1 MNKVIVVEE
10 ECHGF
15 IGIVDKAEN
24 IIDFLCDCH
33 WLDESSEICV
43 EREHPTDDNL
53 YEWKT
58 LSSLYGENWKQVLQ
72 SFPLAILE
80 NFFEGDFYFR
90 EEEIYTKEK

>member
-1 MNKVIVVEE
+1 MNKVITVDE

-24 IIDFLCDCH
+24 IIDFLCDNG
-33 WLDESSEICV
+33 WLDEYSEICV
-43 EREHPTDDNL
+43 KQEHPTDDNL

-58 LSSLYGENWKQVLQ
+58 LDALYGENWKQVLKGF
-72 SFPLAILE
+72 SLAELE
-80 NFFEGDFYFR
+80 DFFDGDFYFN